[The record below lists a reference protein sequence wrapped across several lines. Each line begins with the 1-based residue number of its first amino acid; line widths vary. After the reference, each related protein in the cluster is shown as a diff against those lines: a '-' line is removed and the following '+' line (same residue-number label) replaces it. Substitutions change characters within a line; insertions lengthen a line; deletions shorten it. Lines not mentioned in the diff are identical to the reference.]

1 MIYTFSIITSTG
13 YPFYFKE
20 IHKIPKGVDL
30 HLRFYDFC
38 NLTHSINFVEGFELF
53 AGLISALNEFSGL
66 LGQKLELLKFNAIK
80 NEEDNLNQNG
90 NKVVKN
96 PLITIKIPP
105 GTDAIVNCQ
114 NERFLS
120 PISIQA
126 KINLIFKRI
135 IEKKLPIGMDQ
146 TILEDEEQFIIDILD
161 DSLAKKRIELV
172 KKDLIIACDMLLN
185 DYKNYG
191 LEAIAVTTFDFT
203 PIETFNISKEQL
215 FEFLRNMGKLPEVNT
230 YNWKTD
236 TAYIDENNQKIL
248 YIVNSGVG
256 ITIDK
261 IFMPYY
267 YLLIANPESYLAEIP
282 RNIYAILNSIIDRE

>member
-20 IHKIPKGVDL
+20 IHQIPKGVDL

-38 NLTHSINFVEGFELF
+38 NLAHNVNFVEGFELF

-66 LGQKLELLKFNAIK
+66 LGQKLELLKFNAMK
-80 NEEDNLNQNG
+80 SDEDSLKQNG
-90 NKVVKN
+90 NRIVKN
-96 PLITIKIPP
+96 PLISIEIAP
-105 GTDAIVNCQ
+105 GTDAIINCQ

-126 KINLIFKRI
+126 KINLIFNRI
-135 IEKKLPIGMDQ
+135 IEKKLPLGMDQ
-146 TILEDEEQFIIDILD
+146 TITEEEEQYITDVLD
-161 DSLAKKRIELV
+161 DTFAKKKIELV
-172 KKDLIIACDMLLN
+172 KKDLNIACDMLLN
-185 DYKNYG
+185 DYKQYG
-191 LEAIAVTTFDFT
+191 LEALAITTFDFT
-203 PIETFNISKEQL
+203 PIEAFNISKDQL
-215 FEFLRNMGKLPEVNT
+215 LDFLRNMGKLPEVNT

-236 TAYIDENNQKIL
+236 SAYIDENNQKIL

-256 ITIDK
+256 VTVDK